1 MIRLKLKNLNLS
13 QIAESGQCFRWKK
26 IREKGAESFCFLIPA
41 FSRVLPVRQEEETFE
56 FYCTREE
63 FDNIWKSYFDLE
75 NDYGAFIKNIPAK
88 DNYLKEAAENG
99 SGIRILKQDFFE
111 TTVSFIISQNNNIS
125 RIKNSIEF
133 LSQNFGSPNRDLND
147 LDLPESFLSGEL
159 PSIYNF
165 PGPESFA
172 SYSDRDLLKLFK
184 TAGLGYRDTFLL
196 GFVRLA
202 ANTPSRI
209 AGLGDLSYENAM
221 EKLLE
226 IKGIGPKVANCI
238 ALFSLHFLGACPVDT
253 WIKKII
259 KTRYNGTKPDWMN
272 SSPGDHTHCPG
283 GVYQQ
288 YVFNYER
295 NLLSQSKGQS
305 KTGV

>member
-1 MIRLKLKNLNLS
+1 MIRLQVKNLNLS
-13 QIAESGQCFRWKK
+13 QIADSGQCFRWKK
-26 IREKGAESFCFLIPA
+26 IRDESSDSFYFLIPA
-41 FSRVLPVRQEEETFE
+41 LGKVLPVSQEKETFK
-56 FYCTREE
+56 FYCTQEE
-63 FDNIWKSYFDLE
+63 FKKLWKPYFDLE
-75 NDYGAFIKNIPAK
+75 NDYGAFIKNIPPK
-88 DNYLKEAAENG
+88 DSYLKQAAEKG
-99 SGIRILKQDFFE
+99 SGIRILKQEFFE

-133 LSQNFGSPNRDLND
+133 LSQNFGSLNQDLKGM
-147 LDLPESFLSGEL
+147 DLPEPFLSGKTN
-159 PSIYNF
+159 PVYNF

-172 SYSDRDLLKLFK
+172 SFSDNELLKLFK

-196 GFVRLA
+196 GFIRLA
-202 ANTPSRI
+202 ENTPSI
-209 AGLGDLSYENAM
+209 ITGLKGIPYENAM

-259 KTRYNGTKPDWMN
+259 KNRYDGTKPEWMN
-272 SSPGDHTHCPG
+272 SNPDDCNYRPG

-295 NLLSQSKGQS
+295 NLLSQNKR
-305 KTGV
+305 